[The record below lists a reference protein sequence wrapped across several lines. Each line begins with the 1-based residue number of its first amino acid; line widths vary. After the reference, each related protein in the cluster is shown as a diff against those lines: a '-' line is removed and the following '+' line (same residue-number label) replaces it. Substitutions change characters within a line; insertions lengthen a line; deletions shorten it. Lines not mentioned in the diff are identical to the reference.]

1 MWTDFT
7 FALKARTLWCGSFCV
22 CGPFVSKVQVLY
34 IPKMYANGSI
44 TDSYSDIYA
53 TWDITDAIKV
63 TIVD

>member
-1 MWTDFT
+1 M
-7 FALKARTLWCGSFCV
+7 
-22 CGPFVSKVQVLY
+22 LY
-34 IPKMYANGSI
+34 IPKHVRKLVSI